1 MGNLT
6 LQGATSG
13 QITLTPTAVAGT
25 NTITFPAGT
34 GTGLIS
40 PIPAA
45 ALTGTPSA
53 GAIEYDGKVFYGTPQ
68 GTQRG
73 VIPGQQFY
81 RLNADLAG
89 ANVATAQSTFGV
101 GVTLSASTVY
111 AFDGVILLSKTA
123 GVTSHTVSFGFG
135 GTATINNILYNGL
148 GSPNQTSTTIGTLG
162 NSFANVFFNNAN
174 TASPVVFTGA
184 ITTATYVV
192 AIRVTG
198 AVSINAGGTFIPQY
212 TISAAPGGAYST
224 ASGSYFLIYPIG
236 TSGANTSVGAWA

>member
-1 MGNLT
+1 MSSLVLT
-6 LQGATSG
+6 AD
-13 QITLTPTAVAGT
+13 TLLGTPTIGST
-25 NTITFPAGT
+25 EF
-34 GTGLIS
+34 
-40 PIPAA
+40 
-45 ALTGTPSA
+45 
-53 GAIEYDGKVFYGTPQ
+53 DGKAFYATPQ

-73 VIPGQQFY
+73 VILGAQFY
-81 RLNADLAG
+81 RLNSDLVG
-89 ANVATAQSTFGV
+89 ANVTTAQSTFGV
-101 GVTLSASTVY
+101 GVTLSTATTY

-148 GSPNQTSTTIGTLG
+148 GSPNQTSTTIGTSG

-184 ITTATYVV
+184 ITAATYVV

-212 TISAAPGGAYST
+212 TLSAAPGGAYST

-236 TSGANTSVGAWA
+236 TSGANISVGAWA

>member
-89 ANVATAQSTFGV
+89 ANVTTAQSTFGV

-111 AFDGVILLSKTA
+111 AFEADCQHRNV
-123 GVTSHTVSFGFG
+123 
-135 GTATINNILYNGL
+135 LYVNM
-148 GSPNQTSTTIGTLG
+148 
-162 NSFANVFFNNAN
+162 
-174 TASPVVFTGA
+174 
-184 ITTATYVV
+184 
-192 AIRVTG
+192 
-198 AVSINAGGTFIPQY
+198 
-212 TISAAPGGAYST
+212 
-224 ASGSYFLIYPIG
+224 
-236 TSGANTSVGAWA
+236 NTSRR